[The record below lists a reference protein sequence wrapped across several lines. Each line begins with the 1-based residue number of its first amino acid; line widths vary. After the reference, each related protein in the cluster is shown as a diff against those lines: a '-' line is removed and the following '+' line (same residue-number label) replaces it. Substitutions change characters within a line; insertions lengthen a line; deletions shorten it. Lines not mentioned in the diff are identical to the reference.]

1 MKRILR
7 KIKRNKEEGLTIRLT
22 DSMIGMKGTASIK
35 RLKALRKAI
44 DEVIDNLEQEQ
55 LEEKER

>member
-7 KIKRNKEEGLTIRLT
+7 KIKRNKEGELNITLT
-22 DSMIGMKGTASIK
+22 DSMIRMEGAASIK

-44 DEVIDNLEQEQ
+44 DEVIDNLEQDQ
-55 LEEKER
+55 LEEEG